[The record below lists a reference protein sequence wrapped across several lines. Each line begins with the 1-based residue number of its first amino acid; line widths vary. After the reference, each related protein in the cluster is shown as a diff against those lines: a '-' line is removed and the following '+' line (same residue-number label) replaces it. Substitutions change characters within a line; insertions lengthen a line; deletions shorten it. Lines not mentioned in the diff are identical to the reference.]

1 MTRMMAPRR
10 GSSSGRRF
18 FGPGP
23 WCGRGSGRWSGPG
36 CGYGRRDWFPPSLW
50 WDLLFSYVQLTTIS
64 QQVVELRSEMTAL
77 QSEEAKLR
85 TAYELSYDLSS
96 IEETMTAS
104 GAMVRPQ
111 NGQVVYVDLSEPDTV
126 TFFNQDEAAAG
137 LDGMFES
144 VKSIASEIV
153 AYFQ

>member
-1 MTRMMAPRR
+1 
-10 GSSSGRRF
+10 
-18 FGPGP
+18 
-23 WCGRGSGRWSGPG
+23 
-36 CGYGRRDWFPPSLW
+36 
-50 WDLLFSYVQLTTIS
+50 
-64 QQVVELRSEMTAL
+64 
-77 QSEEAKLR
+77 
-85 TAYELSYDLSS
+85 
-96 IEETMTAS
+96 
-104 GAMVRPQ
+104 MVRPQ